1 MSKHVTVQWAW
12 WQWPN
17 LLGLDAAV
25 VAVIWQQLL
34 ARTGHSAL
42 RLPARLGLFLAVWA
56 VYLGD
61 RILDVRKPANPGF
74 PEPARH
80 RFARRHSRRL
90 TWLLIAVLVSA
101 GGVSLVLR
109 TAILEAAFVAAVG
122 VTAYLALVHWSRG
135 GRFVLTKEALV
146 AILFAIG
153 TTVAPLVN
161 ALKGYR
167 PAVIVSAA
175 LAAATFYLNLVGIEY
190 HEWSIGANPETP
202 RASTILVRRHFYSV
216 AMALAATAAI
226 LAVSF
231 SAAVPALMAASV
243 SCGLLGLVQRSS
255 MKLEPEAVRVLWD
268 FVLLS
273 PLLLLI

>member
-1 MSKHVTVQWAW
+1 
-12 WQWPN
+12 
-17 LLGLDAAV
+17 
-25 VAVIWQQLL
+25 VIWQQLL
-34 ARTGHSAL
+34 ARTGHTSL
-42 RLPARLGLFLAVWA
+42 LLPARLGLFLAVWA

-61 RILDVRKPANPGF
+61 RILDARKPARPGTA
-74 PEPARH
+74 EPARH
-80 RFARRHSRRL
+80 RFARRHSRPL
-90 TWLLIAVLVSA
+90 TWLLTAVLLAA
-101 GGVSLVLR
+101 GGVSLFLR
-109 TAILEAAFVAAVG
+109 TAILEAAFIAAAG

-153 TTVAPLVN
+153 TSVAPLVR
-161 ALKGYR
+161 AVEAYR
-167 PAVIVSAA
+167 AAVVVSAV

-190 HEWSIGANPETP
+190 HEWSIGANPERP
-202 RASTILVRRHFYSV
+202 RASTILIGQHLYSV
-216 AMALAATAAI
+216 AMALAGTAAVI
-226 LAVSF
+226 AVLFAEVSWD
-231 SAAVPALMAASV
+231 LMAISV